1 MANAFK
7 LVLSDSN
14 VAVILVNIFAG
25 INRCDWIAKGV
36 VDAAKDLRVP
46 CCRLAEPMSKR
57 GKNIEESAAN
67 H

>member
-1 MANAFK
+1 MLGRSISRKSANAFK

-36 VDAAKDLRVP
+36 VDAQKISES
-46 CCRLAEPMSKR
+46 RLLSD
-57 GKNIEESAAN
+57 
-67 H
+67 